1 MQHKLTYIIY
11 QVIIAILAIISIIM
25 LLAYYA
31 KEINIDAYPYNLIDN
46 GIWLIFAIDYFTRL
60 YLAEDKKRFFK
71 HHIFDLLSIIPAS
84 SLFFFFRIAQIGE
97 TFRLLKLFRILRLV
111 GFTGRLANFFKR
123 NELVYYLYISIAV
136 IMVTAA
142 MFCISEKVSYQTAL
156 WWAIT
161 TATTIGYGDVIPK
174 TAIGRGAAI
183 ILMLLGIGFIGM
195 LTGTITEF
203 FAKEDEA
210 KVSQQLRELKA
221 QNDKLESELNE
232 IKALLKDKRPLDK

>member
-232 IKALLKDKRPLDK
+232 IKALLKDKHPLDK